1 MGVGFS
7 ITRGVRLSSSHF
19 YSRAIK
25 EKVRNFAPGDLIITN
40 KRVIFTGEE
49 DTFEFK
55 INQISMIKRVTY
67 EDIIIQACKSSRNF
81 TFDNPCISE
90 FVKNVILATADG
102 IRNGE
107 DDINDYLKRPTP
119 EQKRIM
125 DLVEIECDNVI
136 FWAKLRSKCSPRT
149 IFIVIAIIVIAY
161 FYFRLKM

>member
-1 MGVGFS
+1 
-7 ITRGVRLSSSHF
+7 
-19 YSRAIK
+19 
-25 EKVRNFAPGDLIITN
+25 
-40 KRVIFTGEE
+40 
-49 DTFEFK
+49 
-55 INQISMIKRVTY
+55 MIKRVIY